1 MVAGDTRNLRS
12 ALSHELT
19 SVVLGY
25 REARDT
31 MNERL
36 TVLVVDDEHLVLIT
50 AAAVLSED
58 FRVLT
63 AQDATAALKQ
73 MEHNT
78 IDVVCTDFS
87 MPGKNGIQL
96 LREAMD
102 RQPHLSGVLVTGHAE
117 YLEKRDEYEVQGLYY
132 LLIKPYEPKRL
143 VEIVQRAAESAR
155 LKRVMS
161 SLSSELEAWKRVR

>member
-1 MVAGDTRNLRS
+1 
-12 ALSHELT
+12 
-19 SVVLGY
+19 
-25 REARDT
+25 

-36 TVLVVDDEHLVLIT
+36 TVLVVDDEHPVLIT

-63 AQDATAALKQ
+63 ASDATSALRQ
-73 MEHNT
+73 MERNT
-78 IDVVCTDFS
+78 IDVVCTDFN
-87 MPGKNGIQL
+87 MPGQNGIQL
-96 LREAMD
+96 LREATA

-117 YLEKRDEYEVQGLYY
+117 YLEKRDKYEAQGLYY
-132 LLIKPYEPKRL
+132 LLIKPYEPPRL

-161 SLSSELEAWKRVR
+161 SLSSELGAWKRVM